1 MITVGEKNKKLK
13 KIKKVSKKVINNL
26 LIYFQNKQNMNFNV
40 FPKGSFNLGE
50 IKEINK

>member
-1 MITVGEKNKKLK
+1 MKPYASWLNC
-13 KIKKVSKKVINNL
+13 VSKKVINNL

-40 FPKGSFNLGE
+40 LPKGSFNLGQ